1 MTRHNNI
8 WQHKER
14 YYGIWAECVIL
25 CYKIWY
31 GVVRHNL
38 ISYFLHKK
46 KVICDMTLY
55 DMSSLQPTE
64 RDIKYYDTILQF
76 GRKCGMTV
84 YGKVLARYRRLWLN
98 AFCIKWLDTTEFHS
112 LWPDMVWYDRVWAKK
127 VEYDLLL
134 YTLSWK
140 NSLWQYIAVSEH
152 MTEAGKVWHAFTLIG
167 RVRNEMMEYFNIC
180 CTWEWYDSMARY
192 VTGYFTAVPLI
203 RHGTVGVAEPTIVRT
218 CVKF

>member
-14 YYGIWAECVIL
+14 CYGIWAECVIL

-55 DMSSLQPTE
+55 DMSS
-64 RDIKYYDTILQF
+64 YYSLRNETLNT
-76 GRKCGMTV
+76 MTRYYSLAGSV
-84 YGKVLARYRRLWLN
+84 VWQYMARYGKIWL
-98 AFCIKWLDTTEFHS
+98 FTTEFHS

-140 NSLWQYIAVSEH
+140 NSLCQYMSVSVAAYDRSWQG
-152 MTEAGKVWHAFTLIG
+152 MTRI
-167 RVRNEMMEYFNIC
+167 YFN
-180 CTWEWYDSMARY
+180 WQ
-192 VTGYFTAVPLI
+192 
-203 RHGTVGVAEPTIVRT
+203 GTKWNYGVCQHMSYLRMIW
-218 CVKF
+218 